1 MICGIKIALTVV
13 ALGSVTAGA
22 AVRGSDSTVKA
33 YTAPPVPTSEE
44 RMTVKEARRSIAVLN
59 AVYQST
65 LRQVHRRFPVG
76 TGQPVVAALV
86 LRDVQRELGA
96 GAAPASRFLAVKT
109 KAMNPD
115 HEPRD
120 VFERRAAEELAR
132 GARWVERI
140 EEGRLRAA
148 TPVPLGGGCF
158 PCHSTPA
165 GGVALA
171 AISWSVPIKT
181 PTDR

>member
-1 MICGIKIALTVV
+1 MRCGSKMTLTV
-13 ALGSVTAGA
+13 ATLAGLTAGA
-22 AVRGSDSTVKA
+22 AVRGADAIVKA
-33 YTAPPVPTSEE
+33 YATPPVPQPEE
-44 RMTVKEARRSIAVLN
+44 RMTLREARRSIAVLN
-59 AVYQST
+59 SVYQTT

-76 TGQPVVAALV
+76 NGQPVVAALV
-86 LRDVQRELGA
+86 LRDVQREVSA

-120 VFERRAAEELAR
+120 AFERQAAEELGR
-132 GARWVERI
+132 GARWVESI

-148 TPVPLGGGCF
+148 TPVPLGGGCY

-165 GGVALA
+165 GGVVLA
-171 AISWSVPIKT
+171 AISWSVPIQT
-181 PTDR
+181 PTGR